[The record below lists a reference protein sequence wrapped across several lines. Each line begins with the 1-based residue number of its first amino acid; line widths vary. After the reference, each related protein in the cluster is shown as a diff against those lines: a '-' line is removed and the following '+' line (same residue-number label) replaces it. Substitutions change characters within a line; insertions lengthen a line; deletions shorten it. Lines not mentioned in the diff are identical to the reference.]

1 MNAYNVKAIQ
11 FYNFKSDSLKP
22 VLNEIFKKHSKIYKV
37 YYIEDMSVQSNSI
50 TMKQAKSVIS
60 FRIILKERMDAK
72 ELENN
77 LNKVYL
83 SSIDKIISDIEN
95 NFQFFDFKSLQE
107 EFLVQE
113 KAIEKKSAAREEN
126 WKSKSIETA
135 YDNLI
140 NSQFFRE
147 YPPTRPECNE
157 TKEICLEKFA
167 SYYGF
172 IYQILENNSE
182 FYLSN
187 ENFGALSE
195 DSKSII
201 EIYNDFYT
209 NRNLFD
215 IDKMKFINV
224 NQYLNKNKTDINN
237 KKIEFLSKK
246 YDEFKKTEFYSE
258 YILNISCRDYNT
270 GCFKQTSELFG
281 KILYQHQLESRNPFE
296 VELIE
301 PRKPIDG
308 YILKDAPIVLGLTT
322 ILTYIFFVLTNK
334 FFRRTKK

>member
-1 MNAYNVKAIQ
+1 MNAYNVRAIQ

-22 VLNEIFKKHSKIYKV
+22 VLNEIFKKHSKIYKE
-37 YYIEDMSVQSNSI
+37 YYIEDMSIQSNSI

-60 FRIILKERMDAK
+60 FRIILKEKMAAK
-72 ELENN
+72 ELENK
-77 LNKVYL
+77 LNKIYL
-83 SSIDKIISDIEN
+83 SSIDKIINDIKN

-107 EFLVQE
+107 EFFVQE
-113 KAIEKKSAAREEN
+113 KAMEKAERRIKRE
-126 WKSKSIETA
+126 K

-140 NSQFFRE
+140 NSKFFKE
-147 YPPTRPECNE
+147 YPPTPAQCNE

-167 SYYGF
+167 SYYDF
-172 IYQILENNSE
+172 IYRILESNSV

-187 ENFGALSE
+187 ENFGAFSAGN
-195 DSKSII
+195 KSII
-201 EIYNDFYT
+201 EIYNDFFT

-215 IDKMKFINV
+215 IDKMKFTNL
-224 NQYLNKNKTDINN
+224 NQYLNKNETAINN

-258 YILNISCRDYNT
+258 YNLNIPCRDYNK
-270 GCFKQTSELFG
+270 GCFKQTSEHFS

-296 VELIE
+296 VESIE
-301 PRKPIDG
+301 PKKPIDG

>member
-1 MNAYNVKAIQ
+1 MNAYNVRAIQ

-22 VLNEIFKKHSKIYKV
+22 VLNEIFKKHSKIHKE
-37 YYIEDMSVQSNSI
+37 YYIEDMSIQSNSI

-60 FRIILKERMDAK
+60 FRIILKEKMAAK
-72 ELENN
+72 ELENK
-77 LNKVYL
+77 LNKIYL
-83 SSIDKIISDIEN
+83 SSIDKIINDIKN

-107 EFLVQE
+107 EFFVQE
-113 KAIEKKSAAREEN
+113 KAMEKAERRIKRE
-126 WKSKSIETA
+126 K

-140 NSQFFRE
+140 NSKFFKE
-147 YPPTRPECNE
+147 YPPTPAQCNE

-167 SYYGF
+167 SYYDF
-172 IYQILENNSE
+172 IYRILESNSV

-187 ENFGALSE
+187 ENFGAFSAGN
-195 DSKSII
+195 KSII
-201 EIYNDFYT
+201 EIYNDFFT

-215 IDKMKFINV
+215 IDKMKFTNL
-224 NQYLNKNKTDINN
+224 NQYLNKNETAINN

-258 YILNISCRDYNT
+258 YNLNIPCRDYNK
-270 GCFKQTSELFG
+270 GCFKQTSEHFS

-296 VELIE
+296 VESIE
-301 PRKPIDG
+301 PKKPIDG